1 MKTLLLVEDEKLIRR
16 GIKAMIQRSGVPVD
30 NILECGNGEMALEIL
45 KMQKVDVMFTD
56 IRMPK
61 MDGIALVKAMQELP
75 NVPLTVAVSG
85 YDDFTYA
92 VEMMRM
98 GVREYILKPVDR
110 DKVREVLEKLNEE
123 VTRGRES
130 ERKGRSLS
138 CQQLK
143 YAILNDNLTESE
155 KSLLARQYE
164 DTFFAGEYLVI
175 LTSSTGDL
183 EDNVLE
189 NCPFIHLDAVDGND
203 LFITDESYLPILL
216 KDELAGRCV
225 GISSPH
231 TGIESLKKACKE
243 ALSARKEAFY
253 LGKESLS
260 YGEMAG
266 KTNADTLREQAYSRE
281 NSLRIEDSAVEQIVH
296 QLGTDKYED
305 ALRQIKRIFQNAALG
320 GYTPEQME
328 DGMEKLLDGILT
340 TYANILKTEKEAVR
354 EYYAIYGFN
363 LFSEYESEVLGWLTN
378 FCDTLNSRFDDYKNK
393 QKIQQAVS
401 YIKENYDKDLNMA
414 VVSNHISMNYSLF
427 SYVFK
432 QYTGNNFV
440 NYLKEIRIQ
449 EAKRLLE
456 ETDMKVVDISGR
468 VGYENEKH
476 FMKTFKASCGV
487 SPTEYRKNMQFK
499 GKD

>member
-1 MKTLLLVEDEKLIRR
+1 MRTLLIVEDEKLIRR

-61 MDGIALVKAMQELP
+61 MDGIALVKAMQKLP
-75 NVPLTVAVSG
+75 HIPLTVAVSG

-110 DKVREVLEKLNEE
+110 DKIKEVLEKLDQE
-123 VTRGRES
+123 VMQGRES
-130 ERKGRSLS
+130 ERKDKSLG

-143 YAILNDNLTESE
+143 YAILNDDLTESE
-155 KSLLARQYE
+155 KNLLSRQYG
-164 DTFFAGEYLVI
+164 DTFFTGEYLVI
-175 LTSSTGDL
+175 LTSSAGDMANDPP
-183 EDNVLE
+183 ED
-189 NCPFIHLDAVDGND
+189 CPFIYLDAVGGND
-203 LFITDESYLPILL
+203 LFITDENYLPILL

-231 TGIESLKKACKE
+231 TGIESLKRACKE
-243 ALSARKEAFY
+243 ALCARKEAFY
-253 LGKESLS
+253 LGKGSVA
-260 YGEMAG
+260 YGDMVRR
-266 KTNADTLREQAYSRE
+266 TNTDAPCDPAYCKE
-281 NSLRIEDSAVEQIVH
+281 NGLKIEESAVEQIVH

-320 GYTPEQME
+320 GYAPEQME
-328 DGMEKLLDGILT
+328 EGMEKLLDGILT
-340 TYANILKTEKEAVR
+340 TYASILKTEKEDIR
-354 EYYAIYGFN
+354 EYYTIYGFN

-487 SPTEYRKNMQFK
+487 SPTEYRKNVQFK